1 MSYAGYDFYRNTYLG
16 KLIEDS
22 EVFARL
28 AKRASEHLDFL
39 TFHRLNQS
47 EVDESVRLATCSMA
61 EVLFWEEKRKTE
73 HDGREVS
80 SESNDGYSVTFAD
93 TNASD
98 AGLITKRDLYLAAY
112 KYLSGSGLMDFG
124 V

>member
-1 MSYAGYDFYRNTYLG
+1 MSYAGYDFYRNAYLG
-16 KLIEDS
+16 NLIEDP
-22 EVFARL
+22 EAFARL

-39 TFHRLNQS
+39 TFHRTDPPEAS
-47 EVDESVRLATCSMA
+47 EAVRLATCAMA

-80 SESNDGYSVTFAD
+80 SESNDGYSVTFAG
-93 TNASD
+93 TNEVD
-98 AGLITKRDLYLAAY
+98 AELITKRDLYLAAY
-112 KYLSGSGLMDFG
+112 KYLSGTGLMDFG

>member
-1 MSYAGYDFYRNTYLG
+1 MSYAGYDFYQNTYLG
-16 KLIEDS
+16 KLIEDP
-22 EVFARL
+22 EAFARL